1 MKSQIHRTIK
11 AHLLRVAFYL
21 LLLLAACAIPFALAQ
36 RNVATRSKAKA
47 SPASEFPTTSNAAAA
62 PAIAVSVIPP
72 IPAAPA
78 IILYDQM
85 DNPAPT
91 PPPPR
96 PMGSSHRRT
105 TSPNSTIMTASL
117 LTISS
122 CQKARFGISL
132 KWMSSANLAN
142 LPSRPIR
149 SMFFS
154 TQIAA
159 RCQGR
164 WLQAGSPTHTADS
177 LLL

>member
-1 MKSQIHRTIK
+1 MKKQIKPALK

-21 LLLLAACAIPFALAQ
+21 LLLLVACAIPFALAQ

-47 SPASEFPTTSNAAAA
+47 SPASEFPVTSNAAAA
-62 PAIAVSVIPP
+62 PAITMSVFHPVPAPPAV
-72 IPAAPA
+72 
-78 IILYDQM
+78 ILYDQI

-105 TSPNSTIMTASL
+105 TSLNSTIMTALL

-122 CQKARFGISL
+122 CQKARFGISP
-132 KWMSSANLAN
+132 KWMSSANPAN

-164 WLQAGSPTHTADS
+164 W
-177 LLL
+177 